1 MSMLVQ
7 RSARSV
13 RLLLGRDI
21 SKCQTST
28 AGRIGTLMSLKAN
41 QASIHSYHRAM
52 YVGYSS
58 ESTDGTRRVVPGL
71 NVLKNGKDP
80 EELKDED
87 VPEWLWK
94 LADEGNGKSLVEMQ
108 RKVARMMEEGE
119 EHRDVVEMMRET
131 KYLNKLQ
138 NRSKIRARNTLKA
151 KK

>member
-28 AGRIGTLMSLKAN
+28 AGRT
-41 QASIHSYHRAM
+41 
-52 YVGYSS
+52 GYSS
-58 ESTDGTRRVVPGL
+58 ESTDGSRRVVPGL

>member
-28 AGRIGTLMSLKAN
+28 AGRI
-41 QASIHSYHRAM
+41 
-52 YVGYSS
+52 VYSS
-58 ESTDGTRRVVPGL
+58 ESTDGSRRVVPGL